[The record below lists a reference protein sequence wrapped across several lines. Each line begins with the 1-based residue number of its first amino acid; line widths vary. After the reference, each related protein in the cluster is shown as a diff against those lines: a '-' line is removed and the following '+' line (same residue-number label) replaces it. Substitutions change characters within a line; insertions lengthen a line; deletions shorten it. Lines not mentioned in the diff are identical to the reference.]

1 MFPDYKDFQI
11 AIYYTLAI
19 GLPKHIDDVLTDIIE
34 NFDIRYDSPW
44 LEHSLVRTPIYEKII
59 IRLLETMEDLK
70 EIEVSDNGTHVALS
84 GKGKKTLDEY
94 DKEISRR
101 LPFILKH
108 KKFKRYTQAETER
121 GYRELVSITNELLS
135 YK

>member
-44 LEHSLVRTPIYEKII
+44 VEH
-59 IRLLETMEDLK
+59 
-70 EIEVSDNGTHVALS
+70 
-84 GKGKKTLDEY
+84 
-94 DKEISRR
+94 
-101 LPFILKH
+101 
-108 KKFKRYTQAETER
+108 
-121 GYRELVSITNELLS
+121 
-135 YK
+135 